1 MARTTSAAMREL
13 MRLSGASQTQIERW
27 QKRGFLP
34 RFPRAYAGGGGS
46 ESELS
51 EEIIERARVLI
62 DHARQGTLT
71 MGPISLIATL
81 SEPDVALLRE
91 AVIEN
96 LVAGRRRLGMDVRA
110 DSPQEASRARLGAAE
125 RKVRRSGRT
134 WNLENVETGPVR
146 EVSPYSPELMALFYR
161 DSDEE
166 VDADDL
172 EVAVDGMVELLK
184 ENVSRLSG
192 VPVGAL
198 PPDLEANIRAD
209 ARRRL
214 LAVPTYRDQCDLVRS
229 APDGLLLRAC
239 RLVPQVR
246 RVQVAAVESA
256 RLAYAL
262 HTGAL
267 TVERLG
273 TWHDYAMPVAN
284 IQRMQAD
291 PMWTRW
297 GSPVISAGAV
307 SDSGDGPRIV
317 VCLEEPNLLDEL
329 ELFVDFLASLI
340 PVHALH
346 RLAFHRPEPGGRTV
360 K

>member
-51 EEIIERARVLI
+51 DEIVERVQDLI
-62 DHARQGTLT
+62 DHAQQGTLK

-96 LVAGRRRLGMDVRA
+96 LAAGRRRLGMDVRA
-110 DSPQEASRARLGAAE
+110 DSPQEAARARLGAAE
-125 RKVRRSGRT
+125 RKTQRAGRT

-146 EVSPYSPELMALFYR
+146 EESPYSPELVALFFR

-166 VDADDL
+166 IYADDL
-172 EVAVDGMVELLK
+172 EVAVDDMVEFLK
-184 ENVSRLSG
+184 RNVSRLSG
-192 VPVGAL
+192 APVGAL

-214 LAVPTYRDQCDLVRS
+214 LAAPTFRDQCDLVRS
-229 APDGLLLRAC
+229 APEDLLLRAC

-246 RVQVAAVESA
+246 RVQLAAVHSA
-256 RLAYAL
+256 RLAHAL
-262 HTGAL
+262 HTGTL
-267 TVERLG
+267 TAEQLG
-273 TWHDYAMPVAN
+273 TWHDFAMPVVN
-284 IQRMQAD
+284 IQRMQAH

-297 GSPVISAGAV
+297 RIFAGAE
-307 SDSGDGPRIV
+307 SDSGDGSRIV
-317 VCLEEPNLLDEL
+317 ECLEEPSLLDDL

-340 PVHALH
+340 PLHALY
-346 RLAFHRPEPGGRTV
+346 RLAFHRPESGGRTV

>member
-1 MARTTSAAMREL
+1 MREL
-13 MRLSGASQTQIERW
+13 MQLSGASQTKIERW

-34 RFPRAYAGGGGS
+34 RFLRAYAGGGGS

-51 EEIIERARVLI
+51 EEIVERARLLA
-62 DHARQGTLT
+62 DHSRQGTLT

-96 LVAGRRRLGMDVRA
+96 LAAGRRRLGMDVQA
-110 DSPQEASRARLGAAE
+110 DSPQGVARARLGAAE
-125 RKVRRSGRT
+125 RKARRSGRT
-134 WNLENVETGPVR
+134 WNLEDVETGPVR
-146 EVSPYSPELMALFYR
+146 EESPFSPELVALFYR

-192 VPVGAL
+192 VQIGAL
-198 PPDLEANIRAD
+198 PPELEAKIRAD

-214 LAVPTYRDQCDLVRS
+214 LAAPTFHGQCDLVRS
-229 APDGLLLRAC
+229 VSEGLLLRAC

-246 RVQVAAVESA
+246 RLQVAAVHSA
-256 RLAYAL
+256 RLAHAL

-267 TVERLG
+267 TADRLG
-273 TWHDYAMPVAN
+273 TWHDFAMPVAN
-284 IQRMQAD
+284 IQRMQVH

-297 GSPVISAGAV
+297 GSPVMSAGAV

-317 VCLEEPNLLDEL
+317 VCLEEPSLLDEL

-346 RLAFHRPEPGGRTV
+346 RLAFHRPEPGGQTV